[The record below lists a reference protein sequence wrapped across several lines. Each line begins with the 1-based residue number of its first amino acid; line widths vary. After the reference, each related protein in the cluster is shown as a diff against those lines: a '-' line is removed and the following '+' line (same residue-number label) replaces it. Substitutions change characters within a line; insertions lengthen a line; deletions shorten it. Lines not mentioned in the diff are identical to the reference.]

1 MYELLYVSNSV
12 GDWHEL
18 RLERLLRECRE
29 LNDESQITGLLLF
42 DGETFL
48 QLIEGGRETVLDL
61 YDSIREDPR
70 HGNVTTVTSGPVES
84 RRFARWSMA
93 YGYVSERAT
102 PEDVCPDEGPQP
114 DPELVASLQR
124 VCGKLTLIERYHQ
137 LRVPDNLQPLT
148 R

>member
-48 QLIEGGRETVLDL
+48 QLIEGSRETVLNL
-61 YDSIREDPR
+61 YDSICKDPR
-70 HGNVTTVTSGPVES
+70 HENVTAIAGGPVES
-84 RRFARWSMA
+84 RRFAQWSMA
-93 YGYVSERAT
+93 YGYVPECAT

-137 LRVPDNLQPLT
+137 LRVPDNPQRPT